1 MPESP
6 EYFDNITVG
15 QYALTGVPL
24 KVYVNGQYY
33 TITAPEDV
41 DDPLIGYGMK
51 PNGEMEPFS
60 YREIEFLNVSGNIVD
75 IETYKKAMDDESKAA
90 AEEKEEEEDEKEEE
104 GGDEEKEEEG
114 GDEEKEEEGGDEEG
128 GDEEG
133 GDEEGGGNPFES
145 RIPSLKELMYEI
157 TKDEFKAEEDS
168 LKSSIE
174 SGKAKIKAAKEKLSD
189 LKKQPIEDG
198 VINELDLNDPV
209 LVAFRAAR
217 EDRKKKMAEPKRRPL
232 YGKQRMAA
240 EDRLWDIS
248 QDLKDLYADRGQL
261 LIDMEQEAE
270 AEGGPIADRYGAELN
285 KIEDQIQNL
294 IAKRQALE
302 LKLAESA
309 KPKLSMINK
318 SRAKASLR
326 QIKKGKRDD
335 GMGKFD
341 AKLYGIDASGDAH
354 EITDEDEIGIYKK
367 FGLGEVTTSQ
377 TSGTKAGF
385 TTSLDNRKY
394 QLKKD
399 VKGAR
404 IGDYVNITLPKGT
417 IIYNLPG
424 GVHAHHKSLERYAD
438 RNNNIYFKKGS
449 YSGIRLRSM
458 PELLA
463 DIEKNSK
470 ILESVN
476 EMKMVHKGKDITK
489 HVLAYME
496 KKITKKEF
504 EELTGLKKD
513 KLKVNESVIGDILII
528 AGENNTYE
536 KFTAEL
542 VNQKYLM
549 PDELEDPET
558 REWLETTYAQVHE
571 SVSLKSL
578 LPNRVS
584 KKKINEAFGHAEVR
598 KIAKALDKSYSVY
611 DIKTDKKHPGLLFIS
626 YTNYKN
632 RAKLIRA
639 IEQMGYAYDADGR
652 MTNAPSIIGIAGYNW
667 IAFKRNKNE
676 SVNEATGRRDRDAI
690 EHFVLGQEALMDKT
704 EDDIEDI
711 INQMEQEYNESP
723 YNNVEDYLDEL
734 EQEGGLDMFME
745 SIDVKK
751 IDKLRKHAKKYGF
764 KEIKNPKD
772 WVKKNGYAEDRIETL
787 ALFVD
792 PTDKN
797 NKTYVMVYSDSGS
810 YDPSELEV
818 NFFVRGGGSGNDSI
832 DDWTSEKYWKEYF
845 SDTDEFVNEAMDFK
859 KGDKVKYIGR
869 TSVFNDLDS
878 KEVYKITDIVDDG
891 KGGSTIILG
900 PAEHTP
906 YTTYKGGD
914 MVKPKDLE
922 LAESV
927 NEGHME
933 APYEYDNISE
943 PYSIKVGDMVKNTN
957 PSCKH
962 FGSQGMVKQVI
973 GMPNDIGQLIKYVVM
988 NQGNTYKPG
997 SILTKTPDQLEIM
1010 Q

>member
-1 MPESP
+1 M
-6 EYFDNITVG
+6 
-15 QYALTGVPL
+15 
-24 KVYVNGQYY
+24 
-33 TITAPEDV
+33 
-41 DDPLIGYGMK
+41 
-51 PNGEMEPFS
+51 
-60 YREIEFLNVSGNIVD
+60 
-75 IETYKKAMDDESKAA
+75 
-90 AEEKEEEEDEKEEE
+90 
-104 GGDEEKEEEG
+104 
-114 GDEEKEEEGGDEEG
+114 
-128 GDEEG
+128 
-133 GDEEGGGNPFES
+133 
-145 RIPSLKELMYEI
+145 PSLKNLLSELS
-157 TKDEFKAEEDS
+157 KDEFKAEMES
-168 LKSSIE
+168 LKAE
-174 SGKAKIKAAKEKLSD
+174 MEAGKAKIKAAKDKMND

-341 AKLYGIDASGDAH
+341 AKLYGIDASGNAH

-489 HVLAYME
+489 HVLDYME

-676 SVNEATGRRDRDAI
+676 SVNEAATDRFLQSAARNLAKQMRGKSASKTTLMNRLNSMPLANRLKPDELDKIVDYAMQEMGLNEASSRRDRDAI

-745 SIDVKK
+745 SI
-751 IDKLRKHAKKYGF
+751 
-764 KEIKNPKD
+764 
-772 WVKKNGYAEDRIETL
+772 
-787 ALFVD
+787 
-792 PTDKN
+792 
-797 NKTYVMVYSDSGS
+797 
-810 YDPSELEV
+810 
-818 NFFVRGGGSGNDSI
+818 
-832 DDWTSEKYWKEYF
+832 
-845 SDTDEFVNEAMDFK
+845 NEATDFK

-869 TSVFNDLDS
+869 TSVFNDLDP
-878 KEVYKITDIVDDG
+878 KEIYKITDIVDDG

>member
-1 MPESP
+1 MPETP
-6 EYFDNITVG
+6 EFFDNVTIG
-15 QYALTGVPL
+15 QYAMTGVPL
-24 KVYVNGQYY
+24 KVYVNGQYL
-33 TITAPEDV
+33 TITDPDDV
-41 DDPLIGYGMK
+41 ENPLIGYGMT
-51 PNGEMEPFS
+51 PNGEMDSFD
-60 YREIEFLNVSGNIVD
+60 YKQVIHLLVSGNVVD
-75 IETYKKAMDDESKAA
+75 IETYNKAMEDDA
-90 AEEKEEEEDEKEEE
+90 KEEEGEEDDEEKDDEEKEE
-104 GGDEEKEEEG
+104 GGDEEKEEG
-114 GDEEKEEEGGDEEG
+114 GDEEKEEGGDEEK
-128 GDEEG
+128 DKEDSE
-133 GDEEGGGNPFES
+133 NPFES
-145 RIPSLKELMYEI
+145 VMPSLKNLLSELS
-157 TKDEFKAEEDS
+157 KDEFKAEMES
-168 LKSSIE
+168 LKAE
-174 SGKAKIKAAKEKLSD
+174 MEAGKAKIKAAKDKMND

-341 AKLYGIDASGDAH
+341 AKLYGIDASGNAH

-489 HVLAYME
+489 HVLDYME

-676 SVNEATGRRDRDAI
+676 SVNEAATDRFLQSAARNLAKQMRGKSASKTTLMNRLNSMPLANRLKPDELDKIVDYAMQEMGLNEASSRRDRDAI

-745 SIDVKK
+745 SI
-751 IDKLRKHAKKYGF
+751 
-764 KEIKNPKD
+764 
-772 WVKKNGYAEDRIETL
+772 
-787 ALFVD
+787 
-792 PTDKN
+792 
-797 NKTYVMVYSDSGS
+797 
-810 YDPSELEV
+810 
-818 NFFVRGGGSGNDSI
+818 
-832 DDWTSEKYWKEYF
+832 
-845 SDTDEFVNEAMDFK
+845 NEATDFK

-869 TSVFNDLDS
+869 TSVFNDLDP
-878 KEVYKITDIVDDG
+878 KEIYKITDIVDDG

>member
-1 MPESP
+1 MPETP
-6 EYFDNITVG
+6 EFFDNVTIG
-15 QYALTGVPL
+15 QYAMTGVPL
-24 KVYVNGQYY
+24 KVYVNGQYL
-33 TITAPEDV
+33 TITDPDDV
-41 DDPLIGYGMK
+41 ENPLIGYGMT
-51 PNGEMEPFS
+51 PNGEMDSFD
-60 YREIEFLNVSGNIVD
+60 YKQIIHLLVSGNVVD
-75 IETYKKAMDDESKAA
+75 IETYNKAMEDDA
-90 AEEKEEEEDEKEEE
+90 KEEEGEEDDEEKDDEEKEE
-104 GGDEEKEEEG
+104 GGDEEKEEG
-114 GDEEKEEEGGDEEG
+114 GDEEKEEGGDEEK
-128 GDEEG
+128 DKEDSE
-133 GDEEGGGNPFES
+133 NPFES
-145 RIPSLKELMYEI
+145 VMPSLKNLLSELS
-157 TKDEFKAEEDS
+157 KDEFKAEMES
-168 LKSSIE
+168 LKAE
-174 SGKAKIKAAKEKLSD
+174 MEAGKAKIKAAKDKMND

-385 TTSLDNRKY
+385 IHDLDNKQYEIQKEIEVDASGGRK
-394 QLKKD
+394 
-399 VKGAR
+399 VK
-404 IGDYVNITLPKGT
+404 LPVGT

-424 GVHAHHKSLERYAD
+424 GVLAKHDKLD
-438 RNNNIYFKKGS
+438 RM
-449 YSGIRLRSM
+449 SGIAFNIHPKYGMMLIRNKETLTN
-458 PELLA
+458 
-463 DIEKNSK
+463 IERNSRV
-470 ILESVN
+470 LESVN

-578 LPNRVS
+578 LPNRIS
-584 KKKINEAFGHAEVR
+584 EKKINEAFSRE
-598 KIAKALDKSYSVY
+598 
-611 DIKTDKKHPGLLFIS
+611 
-626 YTNYKN
+626 
-632 RAKLIRA
+632 
-639 IEQMGYAYDADGR
+639 
-652 MTNAPSIIGIAGYNW
+652 
-667 IAFKRNKNE
+667 RNKNE
-676 SVNEATGRRDRDAI
+676 SVNENSEHSELVDRAAELDDIFQNSRDRRAIRDWEEYTEDLFADYEGEVHQVAPNARKIEITWDDIQTSDLQTAIDVGQDMMNRYKIKESVNEAATDRFLQSAAYNLAKQMRGKSASRTTLMNRLNSMPLANRLKPDELDKIVDYAMQEMGLNEATSRRDRDAI

-734 EQEGGLDMFME
+734 EREGGLDMFME
-745 SIDVKK
+745 SI
-751 IDKLRKHAKKYGF
+751 
-764 KEIKNPKD
+764 
-772 WVKKNGYAEDRIETL
+772 
-787 ALFVD
+787 
-792 PTDKN
+792 
-797 NKTYVMVYSDSGS
+797 
-810 YDPSELEV
+810 
-818 NFFVRGGGSGNDSI
+818 
-832 DDWTSEKYWKEYF
+832 
-845 SDTDEFVNEAMDFK
+845 NEASDFK
-859 KGDKVKYIGR
+859 KGDEVSYKDNKGKTKSGYIIKKMTKTFRGKKSIQYLIGKTKTTDPKLGR
-869 TSVFNDLDS
+869 FDTVSTAVGKTPTDMQL
-878 KEVYKITDIVDDG
+878 KED
-891 KGGSTIILG
+891 
-900 PAEHTP
+900 
-906 YTTYKGGD
+906 
-914 MVKPKDLE
+914 
-922 LAESV
+922 
-927 NEGHME
+927 HMG

-973 GMPNDIGQLIKYVVM
+973 SMPDDIGQLIKYVVM

>member
-1 MPESP
+1 MPETP
-6 EYFDNITVG
+6 EFFDNVTIG
-15 QYALTGVPL
+15 QYAMTGVPL
-24 KVYVNGQYY
+24 KVYVNGQYL
-33 TITAPEDV
+33 TITDPDDV
-41 DDPLIGYGMK
+41 ENPLIGYGMT
-51 PNGEMEPFS
+51 PNGEMDSFD
-60 YREIEFLNVSGNIVD
+60 YKQVIHLLVSGNVVD
-75 IETYKKAMDDESKAA
+75 IETYNKAMEDDA
-90 AEEKEEEEDEKEEE
+90 KEEEGEEDDEEKDDEEKEE
-104 GGDEEKEEEG
+104 GGDEEK
-114 GDEEKEEEGGDEEG
+114 DKEDSE
-128 GDEEG
+128 
-133 GDEEGGGNPFES
+133 NPFES
-145 RIPSLKELMYEI
+145 VMPSLKNLLSELS
-157 TKDEFKAEEDS
+157 KDEFKAEMES
-168 LKSSIE
+168 LKAE
-174 SGKAKIKAAKEKLSD
+174 MEAGKAKIKAAKDKMND

-341 AKLYGIDASGDAH
+341 AKLYGIDASGNAH

-489 HVLAYME
+489 HVLDYME

-676 SVNEATGRRDRDAI
+676 SVNEAATDRFLQSAARNLAKQMRGKSASKTTLMNRLNSMPLANRLKPDELDKIVDYAMQEMGLNEASSRRDRDAI

-745 SIDVKK
+745 SI
-751 IDKLRKHAKKYGF
+751 
-764 KEIKNPKD
+764 
-772 WVKKNGYAEDRIETL
+772 
-787 ALFVD
+787 
-792 PTDKN
+792 
-797 NKTYVMVYSDSGS
+797 
-810 YDPSELEV
+810 
-818 NFFVRGGGSGNDSI
+818 
-832 DDWTSEKYWKEYF
+832 
-845 SDTDEFVNEAMDFK
+845 NEATDFK

-869 TSVFNDLDS
+869 TSVFNDLDP
-878 KEVYKITDIVDDG
+878 KEIYKITDIVDDG